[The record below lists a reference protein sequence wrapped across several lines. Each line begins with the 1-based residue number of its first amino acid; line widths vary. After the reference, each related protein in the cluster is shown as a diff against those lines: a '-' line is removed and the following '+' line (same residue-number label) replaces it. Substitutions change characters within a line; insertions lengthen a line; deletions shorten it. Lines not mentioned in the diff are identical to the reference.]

1 MSSILKVDT
10 IQDQNGNNII
20 NENANTITIGASGDT
35 ITIPSGATLSSTD
48 PLVFPAGT
56 VSLPSIT
63 TTGDL
68 NTGIFFPSADTIAF
82 TEGGTEAMRINSD
95 GNVAL
100 AKNIGLGGATP
111 STSGTGITFPATAS
125 GSTDANT
132 LDDYERGTFTP
143 SFIVSIPTGTITSL
157 SGEYVKIGKSV
168 LCFIKVLGTN
178 MAISVYARLSGLPF
192 GVDSVFDA
200 TGVFVTEISGAQ
212 SRNGFLQFSQGTSQG
227 YMGNHTGTT
236 SAYVM
241 SITYVVE

>member
-1 MSSILKVDT
+1 MTRSTNLNRHSTYRPTDSPIK
-10 IQDQNGNNII
+10 NNII
-20 NENANTITIGASGDT
+20 EYILQKIWRKSK
-35 ITIPSGATLSSTD
+35 SKK
-48 PLVFPAGT
+48 
-56 VSLPSIT
+56 
-63 TTGDL
+63 
-68 NTGIFFPSADTIAF
+68 PSADTIAF

-132 LDDYERGTFTP
+132 LDDYEVGTFTP
-143 SFIVSIPTGTITSL
+143 AYVNVPPSINPPSGTVSAL

-168 LCFIKVLGTN
+168 LCFIKVTGTS
-178 MAISVYARLSGLPF
+178 MGISSYARFSGLPF

-200 TGVFVTEISGAQ
+200 TGVFVTDISGAQ
-212 SRNGFLQFSQGTSQG
+212 SKNGFLQFSQGTGQG
-227 YMGNHTGTT
+227 YQGNHTGTT

-241 SITYVVE
+241 SITYVIE